1 MKKKAIKILN
11 IKKKDLDLYEFTIK
25 YNGKLKKFYGEFHI
39 LTISE
44 NQIIEGLDI
53 EGIIERDD
61 T

>member
-1 MKKKAIKILN
+1 MNKQEIKILD
-11 IKKKDLDLYEFTIK
+11 IKKKYLDLYEFTVK
-25 YNGKLKKFYGEFHI
+25 YNGKFKKSYGEYHT

-53 EGIIERDD
+53 QGIIERDD